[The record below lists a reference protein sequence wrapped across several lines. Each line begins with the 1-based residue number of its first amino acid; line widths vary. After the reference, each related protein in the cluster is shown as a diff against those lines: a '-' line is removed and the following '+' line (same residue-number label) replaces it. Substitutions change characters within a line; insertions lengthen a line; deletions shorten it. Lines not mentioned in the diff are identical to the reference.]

1 MHKLSCIAALSV
13 LGACGLAGQV
23 MAADLPSRMSAPVAP
38 APVVAAPPAFSWT
51 GFYAGINGGYG
62 WGGLPDYKKDL
73 GTGQHAKT
81 TANVMFGAQV
91 GYNYQF
97 GSWVVGAEADFDKL
111 NGGIRGNDGEAGL
124 SASYR
129 RNYMATGRARLGYA
143 FDRLLVFGTAGIALE
158 KTSISVADTDPESFG
173 RFSKSAWSKGFVV
186 GGGVE
191 YALTDNIT
199 AKGEYLY
206 TKFSKQT
213 YTLGDEKLA
222 VEGRSG
228 SLVRAGLN
236 YKF

>member
-1 MHKLSCIAALSV
+1 MHKLSCIAALSL

-38 APVVAAPPAFSWT
+38 APVVATPPAFSWT

-62 WGGLPDYKKDL
+62 WGGLPNYKKDL
-73 GTGQHAKT
+73 EPGQRVKT
-81 TANVMFGAQV
+81 TANVMFGGQV

-111 NGGIRGNDGEAGL
+111 NGSVKGHDSEFGVSE
-124 SASYR
+124 SYR
-129 RNYMATGRARLGYA
+129 REYMATGRARLGYA

-158 KTSISVADTDPESFG
+158 KTSLSLNDPDAESFG
-173 RFSKSAWSKGFVV
+173 RLSKSAWSKGFVV
-186 GGGVE
+186 GAGVE
-191 YALTDNIT
+191 YALTDNVT

-206 TKFSKQT
+206 TKFGKQT
-213 YTLGDEKLA
+213 YRLGDEKFVA
-222 VEGRSG
+222 EGRSG
-228 SLVRAGLN
+228 SVVRAGLN